1 MRALPS
7 MGYAAV
13 ARNVSWK
20 EHARETR
27 FDFSSFHLKT
37 ENSPRTE
44 ELPAAR
50 PCLALG
56 RLGRHNLFLT
66 GWSDIMYSSSA
77 VTGLLPV

>member
-27 FDFSSFHLKT
+27 FDFFDFSFF
-37 ENSPRTE
+37 ENRKLAE
-44 ELPAAR
+44 ELQLPA
-50 PCLALG
+50 
-56 RLGRHNLFLT
+56 
-66 GWSDIMYSSSA
+66 
-77 VTGLLPV
+77 PVPSCPWAPWAP

>member
-27 FDFSSFHLKT
+27 FDFFEFSF
-37 ENSPRTE
+37 ENRKLAEDGGAPRGA
-44 ELPAAR
+44 PV
-50 PCLALG
+50 PCPWAP
-56 RLGRHNLFLT
+56 
-66 GWSDIMYSSSA
+66 WA
-77 VTGLLPV
+77 P

>member
-27 FDFSSFHLKT
+27 FDFFEFSF
-37 ENSPRTE
+37 ENRKLAE
-44 ELPAAR
+44 ELPAPV
-50 PCLALG
+50 PCPWAP
-56 RLGRHNLFLT
+56 
-66 GWSDIMYSSSA
+66 WA
-77 VTGLLPV
+77 P